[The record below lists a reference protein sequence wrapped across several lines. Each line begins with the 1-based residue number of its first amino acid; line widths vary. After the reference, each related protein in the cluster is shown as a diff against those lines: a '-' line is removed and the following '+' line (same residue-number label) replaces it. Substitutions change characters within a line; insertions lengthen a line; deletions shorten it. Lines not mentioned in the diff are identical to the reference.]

1 MPRQRH
7 PICFTFAYFIT
18 DSFAYGVSDFITD
31 CFSISNSFS
40 ISDFIANRVTYTNCI
55 TNENAY
61 SFCYA
66 FTNGNSNKDSD
77 AYGFSDFIA
86 CGDVFTDTGTY
97 SHNCGSSCDAAT
109 NSTFDF

>member
-18 DSFAYGVSDFITD
+18 NSFANGVSDFNTN
-31 CFSISNSFS
+31 CFSISNF
-40 ISDFIANRVTYTNCI
+40 ISNRVTYANCI
-55 TNENAY
+55 SNKNAY
-61 SFCYA
+61 SFCFA

-77 AYGFSDFIA
+77 ACSFSDFIA

-97 SHNCGSSCDAAT
+97 SHNCGSSCDATT
-109 NSTFDF
+109 NSTFDL